1 MISRLIWALAENVAR
16 TKSSNAASAVNTT
29 TRVWLAGVGDRLIR
43 MYSRSYSSCVDHCP
57 GVPADAAA
65 GAALLT
71 VALMV
76 WPVWLVDM
84 KFSGST
90 GWISLPV
97 R

>member
-1 MISRLIWALAENVAR
+1 MPTENVAR
-16 TKSSNAASAVNTT
+16 TESSNAASAVSTT
-29 TRVWLAGVGDRLIR
+29 TRVWLAGLGDRLMR
-43 MYSRSYSSCVDHCP
+43 MRSSSCSGCVDHCP
-57 GVPADAAA
+57 DALVDAA

-71 VALMV
+71 VVLMV

-84 KFSGST
+84 KFSGSS

>member
-1 MISRLIWALAENVAR
+1 MLGKPALDDIEADL
-16 TKSSNAASAVNTT
+16 ASAVSTT
-29 TRVWLAGVGDRLIR
+29 TRVWLAGIGDRLMR
-43 MYSRSYSSCVDHCP
+43 MRSSSPSGSVGHCP
-57 GVPADAAA
+57 GVPVDAAA

-71 VALMV
+71 VVLMV

-90 GWISLPV
+90 GSISLPV